1 MARDTPAIAAAL
13 NAIDRAHAADPTVV
27 GGVPREIT
35 YAERIGSWIAR
46 LVTAP
51 SDALILAARAQH
63 LERWAIPR
71 ADYPMDRAG
80 YHRWRRAVQLRQ
92 GERAAAI
99 ASASGVDAAT
109 AARFAALVS
118 KSVLARDPEAQAL
131 EDAACLVFLAHE
143 LEAFAVEHA
152 DYSRERMIGIL
163 RKSWSKMSAQARAL
177 AATIQLPPA
186 LAPLVREAIG
196 EPGGAAGADEG

>member
-1 MARDTPAIAAAL
+1 MATPASIAAAIS
-13 NAIDRAHAADPTVV
+13 AIDRAHAADPTVV
-27 GGVPREIT
+27 RGVPREIT
-35 YAERIGSWIAR
+35 YAERIGTWISA
-46 LVTAP
+46 LVPSP

-71 ADYPMDRAG
+71 AQYPMDRAG

-92 GERAAAI
+92 GERAGAI
-99 ASASGVDAAT
+99 AAESGVDAAT

-118 KSVLARDPEAQAL
+118 KSAPARDPEAQAL

-143 LEAFAVEHA
+143 LEAFAAEHA
-152 DYSRERMIGIL
+152 DYAKERMLGIL
-163 RKSWSKMSAQARAL
+163 RKSWAKMSAQARAL

-196 EPGGAAGADEG
+196 EPGGAAGADED